1 MGAAEKASS
10 SMLKF
15 VLKPLAWLPLAW
27 LHTVGA
33 AIGRLVYRWSGSYS
47 ARLDENLRQS
57 GLCAAGDEFARTR
70 RAAAAEAGKTAVD
83 LLAIWLSAPSR
94 VMEWVCEVRNL
105 DLVEEARR
113 GGKGVLLL
121 TPHLGCFEIA
131 GFFFAQ
137 TFPIT
142 ILYRP
147 PRAKWLEPL
156 MVAGRGRGQ
165 AELATTDLKG
175 VRRLLKALK
184 SGEAV
189 GLLPDQAPRFGEG
202 VWALFFGRPAFTMT
216 LCSRL
221 QRSTGCATF
230 MVFAERLPRG
240 RGYCLHI
247 DPVPGQ
253 FVSEAE
259 LNAAVER
266 VVRQRPEQYLWG
278 YDRYKVPSGVAPM
291 PQASATHEGSA

>member
-1 MGAAEKASS
+1 
-10 SMLKF
+10 MLKF
-15 VLKPLAWLPLAW
+15 VLKPLAWIPLRG
-27 LHTVGA
+27 LHVVGSV
-33 AIGRLVYRWSGSYS
+33 IGRLVYRWSGTYS
-47 ARLDENLRQS
+47 ARLDDNLRRS
-57 GLCAAGDEFARTR
+57 GLCASTHEFDRVRRTC
-70 RAAAAEAGKTAVD
+70 AAEAGKAAIE
-83 LLAIWLSAPSR
+83 LLAIWLSPPR
-94 VMEWVCEVRNL
+94 RLMGWMHEVRNL
-105 DLVEEARR
+105 SLVDEARKA
-113 GGKGVLLL
+113 GKGVLLL

-137 TFPIT
+137 SFPMT

-156 MVAGRGRGQ
+156 MVEGRSRGQ
-165 AELATTDLKG
+165 ATLATTDLKG

-184 SGEAV
+184 TGQAV

-202 VWALFFGRPAFTMT
+202 VWAPFFGRPAFTMT

-240 RGYCLHI
+240 KGFCLHI
-247 DPVPGQ
+247 EPVPGQ
-253 FVSEAE
+253 FASEAD

-266 VVRQRPEQYLWG
+266 VIRLRPEQYLWG
-278 YDRYKVPSGVAPM
+278 YDRYKVPSGAGPAPASGRAASGTDGL
-291 PQASATHEGSA
+291 QA

>member
-1 MGAAEKASS
+1 
-10 SMLKF
+10 MLKF
-15 VLKPLAWLPLAW
+15 VLKPLAWLPLGW
-27 LHTVGA
+27 LHGIGT
-33 AIGRLVYRWSGSYS
+33 AIGRLVYRWSGTYS
-47 ARLDENLRQS
+47 ARLDENLRSS
-57 GLCAAGDEFARTR
+57 GLCSSAHDFDRMRQASAV
-70 RAAAAEAGKTAVD
+70 EAGKTALE
-83 LLAIWLSAPSR
+83 LLAIWLSTPSR
-94 VMEWVCEVRNL
+94 VMGWMREVRNL
-105 DLVEEARR
+105 ALVDDARKA
-113 GGKGVLLL
+113 GKGVLLL

-156 MVAGRGRGQ
+156 MVQGRSRGH
-165 AELATTDLKG
+165 AELATTDLRG

-184 SGEAV
+184 AGEAV

-202 VWALFFGRPAFTMT
+202 VWAPFFGRPAFTMT

-230 MVFAERLPRG
+230 MVFAERLPRSQG
-240 RGYCLHI
+240 FCLHI

-253 FVSEAE
+253 FGSEAE

-266 VVRQRPEQYLWG
+266 AIRLRPEQYLWG
-278 YDRYKVPSGVAPM
+278 YDRYKVPSGAGPS
-291 PQASATHEGSA
+291 PASGPAVSGTGGAA

>member
-1 MGAAEKASS
+1 
-10 SMLKF
+10 
-15 VLKPLAWLPLAW
+15 
-27 LHTVGA
+27 
-33 AIGRLVYRWSGSYS
+33 LVYRASDRYA
-47 ARLDENLRQS
+47 ARLNENLSQS
-57 GLCAAGDEFARTR
+57 GLCGSAQDFDRLRRT
-70 RAAAAEAGKTAVD
+70 AAAAAGKTAIE
-83 LLAIWLSAPSR
+83 LLAIWSSPPRR
-94 VMEWVCEVRNL
+94 VMGWMHEVRNL
-105 DLVEEARR
+105 DLVEKARKA
-113 GGKGVLLL
+113 GKGVLLL

-156 MVAGRGRGQ
+156 MVRGRARGQ
-165 AELATTDLKG
+165 AELAATDLKG

-202 VWALFFGRPAFTMT
+202 AWAPFFGRPAFTMT

-221 QRSTGCATF
+221 QRATGCATF

-240 RGYCLHI
+240 AGFCLHI
-247 DPVPGQ
+247 DPLPGR
-253 FVSEAE
+253 FASEAE

-266 VVRQRPEQYLWG
+266 AIRLRPEQYLWG
-278 YDRYKVPSGVAPM
+278 YDRYKVPPGAGPAP
-291 PQASATHEGSA
+291 AETAVREGAR